1 MEAKTNSKYTTESE
15 NLLSRTL
22 QYPLELALLLGALSS
37 AYIGAAL
44 DD

>member
-1 MEAKTNSKYTTESE
+1 MEAKTNSKYTTEPRISFE
-15 NLLSRTL
+15 DTTV
-22 QYPLELALLLGALSS
+22 PLELALLLGALSS